1 MEPESSLVL
10 AILIGIPTEFS
21 SEEIHKKA
29 QEWTGA
35 MKAADWCPNVLK
47 NNQVV
52 SRSDSHNECERG

>member
-35 MKAADWCPNVLK
+35 MKAAD
-47 NNQVV
+47 
-52 SRSDSHNECERG
+52 